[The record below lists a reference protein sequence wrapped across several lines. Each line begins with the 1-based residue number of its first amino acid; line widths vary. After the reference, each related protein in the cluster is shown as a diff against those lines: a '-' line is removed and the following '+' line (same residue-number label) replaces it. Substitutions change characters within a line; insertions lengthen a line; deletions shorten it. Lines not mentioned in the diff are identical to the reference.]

1 MRRRDFLAGAT
12 AASLLPAR
20 PGRADDSQGVS
31 AAEIRIGNTAAYS
44 GPASAY
50 GIIAKTEP
58 RCSRW

>member
-31 AAEIRIGNTAAYS
+31 ATEIRIGNTAAYS

>member
-1 MRRRDFLAGAT
+1 MSRRAVLAAIAAT
-12 AASLLPAR
+12 CLAAAVPVAAQT
-20 PGRADDSQGVS
+20 PGVTAS
-31 AAEIRIGNTAAYS
+31 EIKIGNTAAYS